1 MTDYKLTLNLPN
13 TTFPMKASLA
23 EREPLRLKKWKEED
37 IYAQIRQARLGRP
50 AFVLHDG
57 PPYANGHLHCGHALN
72 KILKDIIVKSKTMSG
87 FDAPLV
93 PGWDCHGLPIELNVE
108 KKIGKV
114 GVKVDATTFRQH
126 CRSYA
131 ATQIDIQ
138 RDEFQRLGVFGDW
151 QRPYMTMNY
160 AYEANIVRAL
170 ARIIE
175 NGHLQQG
182 FKPVHWCIDCG
193 SSLAEAEVDYEN
205 KTSASIDVAFVACN
219 AKDFLDRLGIEK
231 KITSLILPIW
241 TTTPWTLPANEAVA
255 VHPEIEYALVET
267 TESCYLIAK
276 ELVEQAM
283 SRFDISQYSILTT
296 LSGAKLEGL
305 KLQHPFYDKTVPVVL
320 SSHVTTDSGTGC
332 VHTAPAH
339 GPDDYLVGLAYHLP
353 LESPVMANGCYVE
366 SQPLFAGLFVR
377 KADAVILETLREKG
391 TLLHQ
396 ASIEHSYPHCWR
408 HKTPVIFRA
417 TPQWFISMDKNGLRA
432 ALLKQVEEVNWIPA
446 WGKARIQKMIQDR
459 PDWCISRQRA
469 WGTPLPLFVHRETQA
484 LHPKTIPL
492 LEQIALLIE
501 EKGIDAWFE
510 LEPEVLLHEEAKD
523 YQKLTDTLDV
533 WFDSGVS
540 HFCVLGSGKH
550 DHTPA
555 DVYFEGSD
563 QHRGWFNSSL
573 TTAVAINQ
581 CPPYRTVLTH
591 GYTVDAEGR
600 KLSKSKGNYV
610 ALDQLIHQH
619 GADILRLWVASTD
632 YRNEVSISEEI
643 LKRTSD
649 AYRRIRNTARFLL
662 SNLFDFD
669 PTQHLLEGCSLVWLD
684 QWVIQRCQ
692 NLQEE
697 IIQAYQDYQFHVI
710 YQKIHNFCAVDLGS
724 FYLDVIKDRQYTT
737 SVNSHAR
744 RSCQVA
750 MYHILQALTRW
761 LAPIVSFT
769 AEEIWEA
776 MPKASQ
782 HSLFVEEW
790 YADWP
795 KMDAVDMPFWD
806 ELFLVRNEVNKVL
819 EVARQNGQIGSSLE
833 ALVTL
838 YAEGTTFNS
847 LSSLQDELRFLLITS
862 GAVVKPW
869 SERPQG
875 SVSQEGLSL
884 IVEVQ
889 PSDAQKC
896 TRCWHRREDVGID
909 ADHPELCGRCVG
921 NITGHDEVRT
931 YA

>member
-1 MTDYKLTLNLPN
+1 MTDYKQTLNLPS

-23 EREPLRLKKWKEED
+23 EREPSRLTRWKSED
-37 IYAQIRQARLGRP
+37 IYGQIRRSRQGRP

-72 KILKDIIVKSKTMSG
+72 KILKDMIVKSKTLSG
-87 FDAPLV
+87 FDAPFV

-114 GVKVDATTFRQH
+114 GVKVDAKTFRQH
-126 CRSYA
+126 CRNYA

-138 RDEFQRLGVFGDW
+138 REEFQRLGVLGDW
-151 QRPYMTMNY
+151 QNPYMTMNFT
-160 AYEANIVRAL
+160 YEANIIRAL
-170 ARIIE
+170 ARVIE

-205 KTSASIDVAFVACN
+205 KTSPSIHVAFLAADPVT
-219 AKDFLDRLGIEK
+219 FLKRFK
-231 KITSLILPIW
+231 VTSSFSKLVVPIW

-255 VHPEIEYALVET
+255 LHPDITYALVQTGEI
-267 TESCYLIAK
+267 CYVIA
-276 ELVEQAM
+276 EDLVPEVMA
-283 SRFDISQYSILTT
+283 RFGISDYQILNLLNGEHLENLT
-296 LSGAKLEGL
+296 LH
-305 KLQHPFYDKTVPVVL
+305 HPFYEKIVPLVL
-320 SSHVTTDSGTGC
+320 SSHVTTESGTGC

-339 GPDDYLVGLAYHLP
+339 GPDDYLVGVRYALP
-353 LESPVMANGCYVE
+353 LESPVMGNGCYVE
-366 SQPLFAGLFVR
+366 HLPLFAGLFVR
-377 KADAVILETLREKG
+377 KADAAVMDTLREKG
-391 TLLHQ
+391 VLLHE
-396 ASIEHSYPHCWR
+396 SIIEHSYPHCWR

-417 TPQWFISMDKNGLRA
+417 TPQWFLSMDKNGLRA
-432 ALLKQVEEVNWIPA
+432 DLLKHVEEVSWIPG

-459 PDWCISRQRA
+459 PDWCISRQRS
-469 WGTPLPLFVHRETQA
+469 WGTPLPLFIHRETQA

-492 LEQIALLIE
+492 LEKVALLIE

-510 LEPEVLLHEEAKD
+510 LEPATLLGDEAAE

-540 HFCVLGSGKH
+540 HFCVLHSGQH

-555 DVYFEGSD
+555 DLYFEGSD

-573 TTAVAINQ
+573 TTGVAINQ
-581 CPPYRTVLTH
+581 RAPYHTVLTH

-619 GADILRLWVASTD
+619 GADILRLWVSSTD

-643 LKRTSD
+643 LKRTAD

-669 PTQHLLEGCSLVWLD
+669 PSHAASDPSQLVWLD
-684 QWVIQRCQ
+684 QWMIKRCQ
-692 NLQEE
+692 NLQAE
-697 IIQAYQDYQFHVI
+697 IIQAYEEYHFHTI

-737 SVNSHAR
+737 PVASQAR
-744 RSCQVA
+744 RSCQIA
-750 MYHILQALTRW
+750 MYHVLQALTRW
-761 LAPIVSFT
+761 LAPILSFT
-769 AEEIWEA
+769 AEEIWES
-776 MPKASQ
+776 MPGYQ
-782 HSLFVEEW
+782 GQTLFIETW
-790 YADWP
+790 YEDFP
-795 KMDAVDMPFWD
+795 KLDVDMASW
-806 ELFLVRNEVNKVL
+806 ERLILIRNEVNKEL
-819 EVARQNGQIGSSLE
+819 EVARQSGKIGSSLE
-833 ALVTL
+833 ANVTL
-838 YAEGTTFNS
+838 FLEKSDFEVVS
-847 LSSLQDELRFLLITS
+847 KIQQDLRFLLITS
-862 GAVVKPW
+862 KASVKHW
-869 SERPQG
+869 DERPVG
-875 SVSQEGLSL
+875 HSTSEALDLVVLVEGT
-884 IVEVQ
+884 
-889 PSDAQKC
+889 PAKKC
-896 TRCWHRREDVGID
+896 ARCWHRREDIGVD
-909 ADHPELCGRCVG
+909 ATHPELCQRCVG
-921 NITGHDEVRT
+921 NITGEDEVRT

>member
-1 MTDYKLTLNLPN
+1 MTDYKQTLNLPS

-23 EREPLRLKKWKEED
+23 EREPSRLSRWKEND
-37 IYAQIRQARLGRP
+37 IYAQIRRSRRGRP

-72 KILKDIIVKSKTMSG
+72 KILKDIIVKSKTLSG
-87 FDAPLV
+87 FDAPFV

-114 GVKVDATTFRQH
+114 GVKVDAKTFRQH
-126 CRSYA
+126 CREYA
-131 ATQIDIQ
+131 KTQIDIQ
-138 RDEFQRLGVFGDW
+138 REEFQRLGVFGDW
-151 QRPYMTMNY
+151 QNPYTTMNFT
-160 AYEANIVRAL
+160 YEANIVRAL

-205 KTSASIDVAFVACN
+205 KKSPSIDVAFKVVEPLSCLKQFEVN
-219 AKDFLDRLGIEK
+219 EQCVE
-231 KITSLILPIW
+231 LIFPIW

-255 VHPEIEYALVET
+255 LHPDIEYALVQNNDKA
-267 TESCYLIAK
+267 YIIAK
-276 ELVEQAM
+276 ELVDEVM
-283 SRFDISQYSILTT
+283 SRFGLSDYHIVTT
-296 LSGAKLEGL
+296 VKGQQLDGIRLS
-305 KLQHPFYDKTVPVVL
+305 HPFYEKIVPVVL

-339 GPDDYLVGLAYHLP
+339 GPDDYQVGLSYQLP
-353 LESPVMANGCYVE
+353 LESPVMGNGCYVE
-366 SQPLFAGLFVR
+366 HLPLFAGLFVR
-377 KADAVILETLREKG
+377 KADALVLDVLREKQ
-391 TLLHQ
+391 TLLHETT
-396 ASIEHSYPHCWR
+396 IEHSYPHCWR

-417 TPQWFISMDKNGLRA
+417 TPQWFISMDKNGLRSD
-432 ALLKQVEEVNWIPA
+432 LLKHVDEVTWIPN

-459 PDWCISRQRA
+459 PDWCISRQRS
-469 WGTPLPLFVHRETQA
+469 WGTPLPLFIHRETQA
-484 LHPKTIPL
+484 LHPKTIFF
-492 LEQIALLIE
+492 LEEIALLIE
-501 EKGIDAWFE
+501 EKGIDAWFD
-510 LEPEVLLHEEAKD
+510 LDASALLGDEAQD

-540 HFCVLGSGKH
+540 HFCVLGSGQH

-581 CPPYRTVLTH
+581 KAPYHTVLTH

-619 GADILRLWVASTD
+619 GADILRLWVSSTD

-669 PTQHLLEGCSLVWLD
+669 PKHADCDASDLVWLD
-684 QWVIQRCQ
+684 QWIIKRCQ

-697 IIQAYQDYQFHVI
+697 IIEAYDAYHFHAI

-737 SVNSHAR
+737 PVASQAR
-744 RSCQVA
+744 RSCQIA
-750 MYHILQALTRW
+750 MYHVLQALTRW
-761 LAPIVSFT
+761 LAPILSFT

-776 MPKASQ
+776 MPGYHNQ
-782 HSLFVEEW
+782 TLFVETW
-790 YADWP
+790 YEGFP
-795 KMDAVDMPFWD
+795 KLEVDMATG
-806 ELFLVRNEVNKVL
+806 ERLILIRNEVNKEL
-819 EVARQNGQIGSSLE
+819 EVARQSGKIGSSLE
-833 ALVTL
+833 ANVTL
-838 YAEGTTFNS
+838 FVQKDDFEM
-847 LSSLQDELRFLLITS
+847 LSAMEQDLRFLLITS
-862 GAVVKPW
+862 TASVKSWDDRPTDCTVS
-869 SERPQG
+869 SELDLG
-875 SVSQEGLSL
+875 IL
-884 IVEVQ
+884 
-889 PSDAQKC
+889 AQASSAKKC
-896 TRCWHRREDVGID
+896 ARCWHRREDVGVD
-909 ADHPELCGRCVG
+909 ETHPELCGRCIG
-921 NITGHDEVRT
+921 NITGKDEVRV